1 MILIETV
8 EDMKKYAAE
17 AKSAGKTIGLVPT
30 MGYLHEGHQS
40 LIKRSAAENDVTVVS
55 VFVNPIQFGIGE
67 DLETYPRDLSRD
79 MAKAEEAGATALF
92 HPQVSDMYPEGYN
105 SFVEVE
111 GITGLLCGKSRPTH
125 FRGVT
130 TVVCKLFNI
139 SRADNAYFGQKDAQQ
154 LAVIKRMVCDLN
166 MNINIT
172 GCPIVREPDGLAMSS
187 RNTYLSPEEREQ
199 ALVLSQSLKLTEDM
213 YARGER
219 DAETIKKAVRERIS
233 GSDMADIDYVEAY
246 TFPELKE
253 CSKIDSATLVAVAV
267 KFGSTRLIDNT
278 ILGM

>member
-1 MILIETV
+1 M
-8 EDMKKYAAE
+8 
-17 AKSAGKTIGLVPT
+17 
-30 MGYLHEGHQS
+30 
-40 LIKRSAAENDVTVVS
+40 
-55 VFVNPIQFGIGE
+55 
-67 DLETYPRDLSRD
+67 
-79 MAKAEEAGATALF
+79 
-92 HPQVSDMYPEGYN
+92 
-105 SFVEVE
+105 
-111 GITGLLCGKSRPTH
+111 
-125 FRGVT
+125 T

-199 ALVLSQSLKLTEDM
+199 ALVLSQSLKLAEDM

-219 DAETIKKAVRERIS
+219 DAEVIKKAVRERIS

>member
-1 MILIETV
+1 
-8 EDMKKYAAE
+8 
-17 AKSAGKTIGLVPT
+17 
-30 MGYLHEGHQS
+30 
-40 LIKRSAAENDVTVVS
+40 
-55 VFVNPIQFGIGE
+55 
-67 DLETYPRDLSRD
+67 
-79 MAKAEEAGATALF
+79 
-92 HPQVSDMYPEGYN
+92 
-105 SFVEVE
+105 
-111 GITGLLCGKSRPTH
+111 
-125 FRGVT
+125 
-130 TVVCKLFNI
+130 
-139 SRADNAYFGQKDAQQ
+139 
-154 LAVIKRMVCDLN
+154 
-166 MNINIT
+166 
-172 GCPIVREPDGLAMSS
+172 MSS

-199 ALVLSQSLKLTEDM
+199 ALVLSQSLKLAEDM